1 MEVKGVRRTI
11 HRCMTLMH
19 MIRLRIG
26 DAEYDAGRVLYQSD
40 STSEGSWR
48 AAGSRTTTRV
58 SDSFVHVNNVFVQ
71 HLCSVKVGKECG
83 SKRERL
89 HSGFIALAH

>member
-1 MEVKGVRRTI
+1 MRRLYQILSGALAQRKEARAYSWLRIRVRMEVKGVRRTI

-58 SDSFVHVNNVFVQ
+58 SDSFVHVN
-71 HLCSVKVGKECG
+71 KAK
-83 SKRERL
+83 
-89 HSGFIALAH
+89 